1 MAELETTQQAPLIR
15 GEDGTIR
22 ITDSRVMLDTVVRQF
37 KQGATAEQ
45 IQEDFP
51 SLPLRDIYA
60 VIAYYLQH
68 TATVEE
74 YLRRQEQAAAETR
87 QEIED
92 RQDTSGL
99 RQRLRQRREAAK

>member
-22 ITDSRVMLDTVVRQF
+22 IAGSRITLDIVVRQF

-51 SLPLRDIYA
+51 PLPLRDIYA

-68 TATVEE
+68 TASVEE
-74 YLRRQEQAAAETR
+74 YLRTQEQAVAQTR
-87 QEIED
+87 QEIES

-99 RQRLRQRREAAK
+99 RERLRQRREAAK